1 MSYRIKSVASLTGIN
16 TATLRAWERRY
27 SLVVPRRTAGG
38 YRVYSDED
46 VNTIARVKTLVDRGL
61 KVGEAVDIVRRG
73 EPVPAL
79 PEAADSTE
87 EIRSAM
93 LEALLDFD
101 RAAADGL
108 YDRLAA
114 LSFPERIEEVL
125 LPILREVGHCWERGA
140 ADVTQ
145 EHFLTAYVRE
155 KMEWM
160 LGFLSSAPSH
170 GEEAVFAGIPGER
183 HEMGL
188 LAVAVHLASLG
199 WRVTYLGADVPLPD
213 LTRTLAARRPALL
226 CGSVVLAVSRTECLD
241 LARRLRDSA
250 PPGTR
255 VVLGGT
261 GIPEGVGEVSLRGVS
276 LVPRLRDGMH
286 LFAPV
291 AAAG

>member
-73 EPVPAL
+73 DPVPAL
-79 PEAADSTE
+79 PEAADSVE
-87 EIRSAM
+87 EIRAAM

-114 LSFPERIEEVL
+114 LSFPERIEEVILPL
-125 LPILREVGHCWERGA
+125 LRAVGDCWERGA

-145 EHFLTAYVRE
+145 EHFLTVYVRE

-160 LGFLSSAPSH
+160 LGFLSSAPAA
-170 GEEAVFAGIPGER
+170 GPEAVFAGVPGER

-188 LAVAVHLASLG
+188 LAVAVHLASRG
-199 WRVTYLGADVPLPD
+199 WQVTYLGADVPFPD
-213 LTRTLAARRPALL
+213 LARTLAARRPALL
-226 CGSVVLAVSRTECLD
+226 CGSVVLSVSRGECLE
-241 LARRLRDSA
+241 LARRLREAA

-261 GIPEGVGEVSLRGVS
+261 GIPEGVGEVSIRGVS
-276 LVPRLRDGMH
+276 LVRHLREGMRH
-286 LFAPV
+286 LQP
-291 AAAG
+291 AAAAV